1 MKVNVI
7 LRDFYAKYNGEG
19 LMVYSRG
26 IMDTYVVVG
35 SELGGKITISFTYR
49 AYDVNTN
56 ALTPICLL
64 AAAISIFAI
73 SSILKSEETSVFSSL
88 EVPGTYPYI

>member
-1 MKVNVI
+1 
-7 LRDFYAKYNGEG
+7 
-19 LMVYSRG
+19 MVYSRG